1 MPRWIV
7 TLVLLS
13 GLAVAGCGGGQD
25 WQTKDIS
32 QLMPELQFTLTD
44 EHGEEVTADAYEGRA
59 VLMFFGFTHC
69 PDVCPATMARIAG
82 WLGQLPEAD
91 RERIRVL
98 FVSVDP
104 DRDDPERLRS
114 YTAHFHEAI
123 TGLTG
128 TQEQLRRLSKRY
140 RVTYG
145 YGDKDGSGDYDVSH
159 SAGIYGFAADG
170 EARVLIR
177 QSDDREA
184 VLDDLRRLAGTAG

>member
-1 MPRWIV
+1 MPRWILP
-7 TLVLLS
+7 LVLLS
-13 GLAVAGCGGGQD
+13 GLAVAGCGSSSG

-32 QLMPELQFTLTD
+32 RLMPELQFTLTD
-44 EHGEEVTADAYEGRA
+44 ENGEEVTADDYEGRA

-69 PDVCPATMARIAG
+69 PDVCPGTMARIAA
-82 WLGQLPEAD
+82 WLNELPEAD

-104 DRDDPERLRS
+104 ERDDPERLRT
-114 YTAHFHEAI
+114 YTDHFHEAI
-123 TGLTG
+123 VGVTG
-128 TQEQLRRLSKRY
+128 TQEQLRSLNKRY

-145 YGDKDGSGDYDVSH
+145 YGDKDDGDDYDVSH
-159 SAGIYGFAADG
+159 SAGIYGFAANG

-184 VLDDLRRLAGTAG
+184 ILGDLRRLADTAP